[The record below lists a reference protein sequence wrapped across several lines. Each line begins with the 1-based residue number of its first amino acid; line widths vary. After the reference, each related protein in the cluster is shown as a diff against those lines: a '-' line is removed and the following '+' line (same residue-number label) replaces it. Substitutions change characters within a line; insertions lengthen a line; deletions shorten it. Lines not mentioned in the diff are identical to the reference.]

1 MGAET
6 NAATTTE
13 TTEETKQAQA
23 PAADGEGANKGA
35 TNATTQTEPKQE
47 DNKQQPKYTDADVDE
62 IVSRRLAK
70 WEKQQASKVEEAAKL
85 AEMNAQQKAEYERD
99 KVQKELDEYKR
110 RDTVNAM
117 VAESRRQL
125 SEQGIT
131 VIDDILTRLM
141 DETAEETKASV
152 DAFSTAFTAA
162 VEDAVKK
169 KLAGKAPAAS
179 VATKTMTKFS
189 YQSEC
194 HCAKTKEKGLLKGQ
208 VSILRSPRQTQGGY
222 ESNPL
227 RGASLSI
234 RGG

>member
-13 TTEETKQAQA
+13 TAEETKQTQA
-23 PAADGEGANKGA
+23 PVVDGEGANKDA
-35 TNATTQTEPKQE
+35 TTTTTQTEPKQ

-62 IVSRRLAK
+62 IVSKRLAK
-70 WEKQQASKVEEAAKL
+70 WEKQQAAKVEEAAKL

-125 SEQGIT
+125 SEQGIA
-131 VIDDILTRLM
+131 VSDDILARLVG
-141 DETAEETKASV
+141 ETAEETKASV
-152 DAFSTAFTAA
+152 DAFSTAFAAA

-169 KLAGKAPAAS
+169 QLAGKAPAAG
-179 VATKTMTKFS
+179 VATKTMTKEEILAIKDPITR
-189 YQSEC
+189 Q
-194 HCAKTKEKGLLKGQ
+194 AAIRDNIGLF
-208 VSILRSPRQTQGGY
+208 I
-222 ESNPL
+222 
-227 RGASLSI
+227 
-234 RGG
+234 

>member
-6 NAATTTE
+6 TAATTTE
-13 TTEETKQAQA
+13 TTEPTTQQAQT
-23 PAADGEGANKGA
+23 PTVDGEGANKDVA
-35 TNATTQTEPKQE
+35 TTTTQTEPKQD

-62 IVSRRLAK
+62 IISKRFAK
-70 WEKQQASKVEEAAKL
+70 WEKQQAAKVEEAAKL

-131 VIDDILTRLM
+131 VSDDILARLVG
-141 DETAEETKASV
+141 ETAEETKASV

-169 KLAGKAPAAS
+169 QLAGKAPAAG
-179 VATKTMTKFS
+179 VATKTMTKEEILAIKD
-189 YQSEC
+189 QIARQE
-194 HCAKTKEKGLLKGQ
+194 AIRDNIGLF
-208 VSILRSPRQTQGGY
+208 I
-222 ESNPL
+222 
-227 RGASLSI
+227 
-234 RGG
+234 

>member
-23 PAADGEGANKGA
+23 SAVDGEGANKSA
-35 TNATTQTEPKQE
+35 TNTTTQTEPKQ

-62 IVSRRLAK
+62 IVSKRLAK
-70 WEKQQASKVEEAAKL
+70 WEKQQAAKVEEAAKL

-110 RDTVNAM
+110 RDTANAM

-125 SEQGIT
+125 SEQGIA
-131 VIDDILTRLM
+131 VSDDILARLVG
-141 DETAEETKASV
+141 ETAEETKASV

-169 KLAGKAPAAS
+169 QLAGKAPAAG
-179 VATKTMTKFS
+179 VATKTMTKEEILAIKDPIAR
-189 YQSEC
+189 Q
-194 HCAKTKEKGLLKGQ
+194 AAIRDNIGLF
-208 VSILRSPRQTQGGY
+208 V
-222 ESNPL
+222 
-227 RGASLSI
+227 
-234 RGG
+234 

>member
-13 TTEETKQAQA
+13 TVEETKQAQA
-23 PAADGEGANKGA
+23 PVVDGEGANKDA
-35 TNATTQTEPKQE
+35 TATTQTEPKQ

-62 IVSRRLAK
+62 IVSKRLAK
-70 WEKQQASKVEEAAKL
+70 WEKQQAAKVEEAAKL

-117 VAESRRQL
+117 VTESRRQL
-125 SEQGIT
+125 SEQGIA
-131 VIDDILTRLM
+131 VSDDILTRLVG
-141 DETAEETKASV
+141 ETAEETKASV

-169 KLAGKAPAAS
+169 QLAGKAPAAG
-179 VATKTMTKFS
+179 VATKTMTKEEILAIKDPITR
-189 YQSEC
+189 Q
-194 HCAKTKEKGLLKGQ
+194 AAIRDNIGLF
-208 VSILRSPRQTQGGY
+208 V
-222 ESNPL
+222 
-227 RGASLSI
+227 
-234 RGG
+234 

>member
-13 TTEETKQAQA
+13 TAEETKQAQA
-23 PAADGEGANKGA
+23 PAVDGEGANKDA
-35 TNATTQTEPKQE
+35 ATTQSEPKQ

-62 IVSRRLAK
+62 IVSKRLAK
-70 WEKQQASKVEEAAKL
+70 WEKQQAAKVEEAAKL

-125 SEQGIT
+125 SEQGIA
-131 VIDDILTRLM
+131 VSDDILARLVG
-141 DETAEETKASV
+141 ETAEETKASV

-169 KLAGKAPAAS
+169 QLAGKAPAAG
-179 VATKTMTKFS
+179 VATKTMTKEEILAIKDPITR
-189 YQSEC
+189 Q
-194 HCAKTKEKGLLKGQ
+194 AAIRDNIGLF
-208 VSILRSPRQTQGGY
+208 V
-222 ESNPL
+222 
-227 RGASLSI
+227 
-234 RGG
+234 

>member
-13 TTEETKQAQA
+13 TAEETKQAQA
-23 PAADGEGANKGA
+23 PVVDGEGANKD
-35 TNATTQTEPKQE
+35 ATTTTTQSEPKQ

-62 IVSRRLAK
+62 IVSKRLAK
-70 WEKQQASKVEEAAKL
+70 WEKQQAAKVEEAAKL

-125 SEQGIT
+125 SEQGIA
-131 VIDDILTRLM
+131 VSDDILARLVG
-141 DETAEETKASV
+141 ETAEETKASV

-169 KLAGKAPAAS
+169 QLAGKAPAAG
-179 VATKTMTKFS
+179 VATKTMTKEEILAIKDPIAR
-189 YQSEC
+189 Q
-194 HCAKTKEKGLLKGQ
+194 AAIRDNIGLF
-208 VSILRSPRQTQGGY
+208 I
-222 ESNPL
+222 
-227 RGASLSI
+227 
-234 RGG
+234 

>member
-23 PAADGEGANKGA
+23 PVVDGEGANKDA
-35 TNATTQTEPKQE
+35 AIAQTEPKQ
-47 DNKQQPKYTDADVDE
+47 DGNKQQPKYTDADVDD
-62 IVSRRLAK
+62 IVSKRLAK
-70 WEKQQASKVEEAAKL
+70 WEKQQAAKVEEAAKL

-125 SEQGIT
+125 SEQGIA
-131 VIDDILTRLM
+131 VSDDILARLVG
-141 DETAEETKASV
+141 ETAEETKASV

-169 KLAGKAPAAS
+169 QLAGKAPAAG
-179 VATKTMTKFS
+179 VATKTMTKEEILAIKDPIAR
-189 YQSEC
+189 Q
-194 HCAKTKEKGLLKGQ
+194 AAIRDNIGLF
-208 VSILRSPRQTQGGY
+208 V
-222 ESNPL
+222 
-227 RGASLSI
+227 
-234 RGG
+234 

>member
-13 TTEETKQAQA
+13 TTEETKQAQT
-23 PAADGEGANKGA
+23 PVVDGEGANKDA
-35 TNATTQTEPKQE
+35 TTTTQTEPKQ

-62 IVSRRLAK
+62 IVSKRLAK
-70 WEKQQASKVEEAAKL
+70 WEKQQAAKVEEAAKL

-125 SEQGIT
+125 SEQGIA
-131 VIDDILTRLM
+131 VSDDILARLVG
-141 DETAEETKASV
+141 ETAEETKASV

-169 KLAGKAPAAS
+169 QLAGKAPAAG
-179 VATKTMTKFS
+179 VATKTMTKEEILAIKDPITR
-189 YQSEC
+189 Q
-194 HCAKTKEKGLLKGQ
+194 AAIRDNIGLF
-208 VSILRSPRQTQGGY
+208 I
-222 ESNPL
+222 
-227 RGASLSI
+227 
-234 RGG
+234 

>member
-23 PAADGEGANKGA
+23 PVVDGEGANKDA
-35 TNATTQTEPKQE
+35 ATTQTEPKQ

-62 IVSRRLAK
+62 IVSKRLAK
-70 WEKQQASKVEEAAKL
+70 WEKQQAAKVEEAAKL

-125 SEQGIT
+125 SEQGIA
-131 VIDDILTRLM
+131 VSDDILARLVG
-141 DETAEETKASV
+141 ETAEETKASV

-169 KLAGKAPAAS
+169 QLAGKAPVAG
-179 VATKTMTKFS
+179 VATKTMTKEEILAIKDPIVR
-189 YQSEC
+189 Q
-194 HCAKTKEKGLLKGQ
+194 AAIRDNIGLF
-208 VSILRSPRQTQGGY
+208 
-222 ESNPL
+222 N
-227 RGASLSI
+227 
-234 RGG
+234 

>member
-13 TTEETKQAQA
+13 TTEPTQQAQA
-23 PAADGEGANKGA
+23 PVVDGEGANKSA
-35 TNATTQTEPKQE
+35 TNTTTQTEPKQE
-47 DNKQQPKYTDADVDE
+47 DKQQPKYTDADVDE
-62 IVSRRLAK
+62 IVSKRLAK
-70 WEKQQASKVEEAAKL
+70 WEKQQAAKVEEAAKL

-125 SEQGIT
+125 SEQGIA
-131 VIDDILTRLM
+131 VSDDILARLVG
-141 DETAEETKASV
+141 ETAEETKASV

-169 KLAGKAPAAS
+169 QLAGKAPAAG
-179 VATKTMTKFS
+179 VATKTMTKEEILAIKDPITR
-189 YQSEC
+189 Q
-194 HCAKTKEKGLLKGQ
+194 AAIRDNIGLF
-208 VSILRSPRQTQGGY
+208 V
-222 ESNPL
+222 
-227 RGASLSI
+227 
-234 RGG
+234 